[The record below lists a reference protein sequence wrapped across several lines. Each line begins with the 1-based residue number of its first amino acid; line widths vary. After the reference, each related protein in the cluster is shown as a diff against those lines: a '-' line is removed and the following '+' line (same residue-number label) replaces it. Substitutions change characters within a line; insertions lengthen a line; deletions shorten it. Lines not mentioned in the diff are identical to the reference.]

1 MYKSFYVTVLNK
13 ANKRSVIGTDCG
25 TLEFAMLM
33 AQAEHKCSKR
43 KVFVREYEQAGW
55 AGQRKLV
62 QEHAVA

>member
-25 TLEFAMLM
+25 TLEFATLM
-33 AQAEHKCSKR
+33 ARGERECSKR
-43 KVFVREYEQAGW
+43 TVFVREYEQAGW